1 MSASALVSSARKA
14 WAFVRR
20 DFSTEASYR
29 LSFVMQL
36 VQVAFLAL
44 LAYFMAQFLR
54 QKGLEAVTPFA
65 QDYFSFVILGLAFY
79 DYQSTAQNG
88 FAHSLLEGQM
98 TGTLETLLVSQ
109 TSLEMVMLGS
119 SLYRFVST
127 TLRLAGYLLFGVL
140 LFGMPLAGANWGAA
154 LILLVLSV
162 VAFSAFGVLS
172 ACFVLL
178 FKKGDPVSW
187 ILLGA
192 SGVLGGVLYPVS
204 SLPPWLEK
212 LAQLLPITH
221 ALEGERRA
229 LLAGAGLG
237 ELKREAF
244 VLLLFAAVGLPL
256 ALAAFRWSVRRAKRT
271 GTLAQY

>member
-1 MSASALVSSARKA
+1 MIAALLAGLRKA
-14 WAFVRR
+14 GAFFRR
-20 DFSTEASYR
+20 DLLTETSYR
-29 LSFVMQL
+29 LSFFMQL
-36 VQVAFLAL
+36 VPVVLTVL
-44 LAYFMAQFLR
+44 VAYFMAEFLR
-54 QKGLEAVTPFA
+54 QKGIEAVTPFA
-65 QDYFSFVILGLAFY
+65 QDYFSFVLLGLAFY
-79 DYQSTAQNG
+79 DYQSTATSA
-88 FAHSLLEGQM
+88 FARSLYQGQVM
-98 TGTLETLLVSQ
+98 GTLETLLVTE
-109 TSLEMVMLGS
+109 TSLVTIVLAS
-119 SLYRFVST
+119 SLYAFVAT
-127 TLRLAGYLLFGVL
+127 TLRLGVYLLLGILLFGV
-140 LFGMPLAGANWGAA
+140 PLAGANWGAA
-154 LILLVLSV
+154 VVLLALAMA
-162 VAFSAFGVLS
+162 AFSAFGFFS

-237 ELKREAF
+237 ELQREAF
-244 VLLLFAAVGLPL
+244 ILLLFAVVGLPL

>member
-1 MSASALVSSARKA
+1 MNAALLAGLRKA
-14 WAFVRR
+14 GAFFRR
-20 DFSTEASYR
+20 DLLTETSYR
-29 LSFVMQL
+29 LSFFMQL
-36 VQVAFLAL
+36 VPVVLTVL
-44 LAYFMAQFLR
+44 VAYFMAEFLR
-54 QKGLEAVTPFA
+54 QKGIGAVTPFA
-65 QDYFSFVILGLAFY
+65 QDYFSFVLLGLAFY
-79 DYQSTAQNG
+79 DYQSTATSA
-88 FAHSLLEGQM
+88 FARSLYQGQVM
-98 TGTLETLLVSQ
+98 GTLETLLVTE
-109 TSLEMVMLGS
+109 TSLVTVVLAS
-119 SLYRFVST
+119 SLYAFVAT
-127 TLRLAGYLLFGVL
+127 TLRLGVYLLLGIL
-140 LFGMPLAGANWGAA
+140 LLGTPLVGANWGAA
-154 LILLVLSV
+154 VVLLALAMA
-162 VAFSAFGVLS
+162 AFSAFGFFS

-229 LLAGAGLG
+229 LLAGQGLG
-237 ELKREAF
+237 ELWREAF
-244 VLLLFAAVGLPL
+244 ILLLFAAVGLPL

>member
-1 MSASALVSSARKA
+1 MSAVLLAGLRKA
-14 WAFVRR
+14 GAFFRR
-20 DFSTEASYR
+20 DLLTETSYR
-29 LSFVMQL
+29 LSFLMQL
-36 VQVAFLAL
+36 VPVVLTVL
-44 LAYFMAQFLR
+44 VAYFMAEFLR
-54 QKGLEAVTPFA
+54 QKGIEAVTPFA
-65 QDYFSFVILGLAFY
+65 QDYFSFVLLGLAFY
-79 DYQSTAQNG
+79 DYQSTATSA
-88 FAHSLLEGQM
+88 FARSLYQGQV
-98 TGTLETLLVSQ
+98 TGTLETLLVTQ
-109 TSLEMVMLGS
+109 TNLATVLLAS
-119 SLYRFVST
+119 SLYAFVAT
-127 TLRLAGYLLFGVL
+127 TLRLGVYLLLGIFLFGV
-140 LFGMPLAGANWGAA
+140 PLAGANWGAA
-154 LILLVLSV
+154 VVLLALALA
-162 VAFSAFGVLS
+162 AFSAFGFFS

-204 SLPPWLEK
+204 SLPPWLGK

-237 ELKREAF
+237 ELHREAF
-244 VLLLFAAVGLPL
+244 ILLLFAAVGLPL

>member
-1 MSASALVSSARKA
+1 MSASVRVSSARKL

-20 DFSTEASYR
+20 DFHTEASYR

-65 QDYFSFVILGLAFY
+65 QDYFSFVILGMAFY
-79 DYQSTAQNG
+79 DYQSTAHNT

-109 TSLEMVMLGS
+109 TSLETVVLGS
-119 SLYRFVST
+119 SLYGFVST
-127 TLRLAGYLLFGVL
+127 TLRLVGYLLFGVL

-154 LILLVLSV
+154 LVLLVLSV
-162 VAFSAFGVLS
+162 AAFSAFGVIS

-178 FKKGDPVSW
+178 FKRGDPLSW
-187 ILLGA
+187 VLLGA

-204 SLPPWLEK
+204 ALPSWLEK
-212 LAQLLPITH
+212 LAQLLPLTH
-221 ALEGERRA
+221 SLEGVRRA
-229 LLAGAGLG
+229 LLAGEGLG
-237 ELKREAF
+237 ELRREAF
-244 VLLLFAAVGLPL
+244 FLLLFAGVGLPL
-256 ALAAFRWSVRRAKRT
+256 ALVAFRWSVRRAKMT
-271 GTLAQY
+271 GTLSQY